1 MPQPTT
7 RRSEENDVPFFK
19 TELGNQP
26 VTTGKPLDASDEP
39 GRADAEMAQDE
50 FEKEE
55 MDWESPSAKAGGA
68 KR

>member
-50 FEKEE
+50 FEKTCGSQSVSVTIGS
-55 MDWESPSAKAGGA
+55 DAS
-68 KR
+68 